1 MLNRF
6 YDPNAGQIL
15 IGGEDLK
22 SKDLTTL
29 RSIIGYVSQEP
40 VLILGT
46 IRDNLLYGNKDAS
59 EKDIKE
65 ALELADAASFVN
77 ELGNRVDTYVGSAS
91 LQNLS
96 GGQK

>member
-1 MLNRF
+1 M
-6 YDPNAGQIL
+6 
-15 IGGEDLK
+15 
-22 SKDLTTL
+22 KDLTTL

-77 ELGNRVDTYVGSAS
+77 ELTSGVDTYVGSAS